1 MKKKEYTEEEQHEL
15 LRKFV
20 IKYLKRFQYE
30 FEFLATVVNSNPE
43 AYTDSNILWDNLT
56 DVSGMIEDIIITR
69 FDKDEVEVTPMLAN
83 QEHTVILPPEGV
95 TITSMEDVA

>member
-1 MKKKEYTEEEQHEL
+1 MQKYTEEEQHEL

-30 FEFLATVVNSNPE
+30 FEFLAVVVTSNPE
-43 AYTDSNILWDNLT
+43 AYKDYNGLWLDLSNTAD
-56 DVSGMIEDIIITR
+56 DIERTLEVN
-69 FDKDEVEVTPMLAN
+69 FDKDELENTPMLAN
-83 QEHTVILPPEGV
+83 QENVVYVPPEGV

>member
-1 MKKKEYTEEEQHEL
+1 MKKEYTEEEQHEL

-30 FEFLATVVNSNPE
+30 FEFLATVVNSNPD
-43 AYTDSNILWDNLT
+43 AYEEDKVLWLDLSNIAD
-56 DVSGMIEDIIITR
+56 DIER
-69 FDKDEVEVTPMLAN
+69 SLEKNFDKDEVEITPMLAN
-83 QEHTVILPPEGV
+83 QDHTVILPPEGV